1 MNGMPPFIPDEFR
14 TDVEVLQRFGD
25 AFYQNS
31 SIGKTQLYLAS
42 TLRWDSFLK
51 YVNWMKKNNHIE
63 SGNDEGSETFRLT
76 EQGREMFHRLEH
88 FFFLR

>member
-42 TLRWDSFLK
+42 KLRWDSFLK
-51 YVNWMKKNNHIE
+51 YVNWMKKMKRKFLLKMW
-63 SGNDEGSETFRLT
+63 ETIDKN
-76 EQGREMFHRLEH
+76 
-88 FFFLR
+88 